1 MVANITDPQSR
12 VMATRRGFVQGYNA
26 QVAVTSDQ
34 LIIAVHLGRST
45 NDQACFLP
53 MMRAAQEAAARIHA
67 ATGNTEHVI
76 GTVLADAGYNS
87 DANIT
92 APGPDRLIALGKDRD
107 QAIAATHE
115 PTQGPPPAGTTPRDA
130 NKHRLRTPE
139 GRALCKRRGATVE
152 PAIGNLKK
160 IIDRFSRRGL
170 ANVTS
175 ELHLAATAWSLGP
188 SHSYPD
194 RPARGEVGK
203 FPVLLNSPG
212 MGDATG
218 WSTAQAEDLASHG
231 YVVVAINHTHEAFS
245 VHFPDGRIEHTVVP
259 LDSPQEVLR
268 DVLLPTRVADTR
280 FVLDELFAAA
290 SGHGSQATRALP
302 ANLATSLDLTKVGMF
317 GHSLGGSTTVQ
328 TLHDD
333 PRIGAGIDLDG
344 PILGSVATEG
354 TDKPLL
360 MLAGG
365 ASPWYGNPGWEPY
378 WPSNTGVKLPLQVSG
393 TEHMSFC
400 DQQTILPQLTTAG
413 LLSTESTTKAVGK
426 IGPQRSIDLQRSY
439 LRTFFDAVF
448 GRNNTGIVEVITAL
462 AQPELLPHP

>member
-1 MVANITDPQSR
+1 MVMVVGIAT
-12 VMATRRGFVQGYNA
+12 MAT
-26 QVAVTSDQ
+26 VA
-34 LIIAVHLGRST
+34 
-45 NDQACFLP
+45 
-53 MMRAAQEAAARIHA
+53 EAG
-67 ATGNTEHVI
+67 ATPGS
-76 GTVLADAGYNS
+76 LSADAVVIS
-87 DANIT
+87 LPSPT
-92 APGPDRLIALGKDRD
+92 GK
-107 QAIAATHE
+107 
-115 PTQGPPPAGTTPRDA
+115 
-130 NKHRLRTPE
+130 
-139 GRALCKRRGATVE
+139 
-152 PAIGNLKK
+152 NLV
-160 IIDRFSRRGL
+160 G
-170 ANVTS
+170 VT
-175 ELHLAATAWSLGP
+175 ELHLTDAERDDPWDGGRRELLVQIWYPARDSGAPAAAAWMPPGGWEEQADYLAELGVPEERWSLGP

-194 RPARGEVGK
+194 RPARGEAGK

-280 FVLDELFAAA
+280 FVLDELSAAA

-333 PRIGAGIDLDG
+333 PRIGAGINLDG

-378 WPSNTGVKLPLQVSG
+378 WPSNTGLKLPLQVSG

-400 DQQTILPQLTTAG
+400 DQQTILPQLTAAG
-413 LLSTESTTKAVGK
+413 LLPTETTTKAAGK
-426 IGPQRSIDLQRSY
+426 IDPQRSIDLQRNY

-448 GRNNTGIVEVITAL
+448 GRNSTGVIEAITAL
-462 AQPELLPHP
+462 AQPEVLPHP